1 MLLHFCLSISIISK
15 ISQSQTTCVAAR
27 PFVSFASAKVGKNHP
42 NFQIGTQIRATTR
55 HFPLQFSRVHYIYVT
70 RKRVRYFFRH
80 IYLTPHL
87 SGGRSIH
94 CGAFIRR
101 SLRMRLCRESCTLLS
116 VLKYRTPS
124 SPICLSEETHK
135 PFALSRVFLFYPA
148 KEKASF
154 ALRKKR
160 LPIVLFL
167 CLCT

>member
-1 MLLHFCLSISIISK
+1 MAVRFFCECKGKENPPKSPNTHANSYDDKALS
-15 ISQSQTTCVAAR
+15 
-27 PFVSFASAKVGKNHP
+27 PP
-42 NFQIGTQIRATTR
+42 IRART
-55 HFPLQFSRVHYIYVT
+55 LYMYAT
-70 RKRVRYFFRH
+70 RKRVRYFFCP

-94 CGAFIRR
+94 REALIGR
-101 SLRMRLCRESCTLLS
+101 SLRMRLCRESCTLFS
-116 VLKYRTPS
+116 VLRYRVPS
-124 SPICLSEETHK
+124 SPICLSEETRK

-160 LPIVLFL
+160 LPIVLFF

>member
-15 ISQSQTTCVAAR
+15 ISQSQTTRVAAR

-42 NFQIGTQIRATTR
+42 NFQIHTQIRATTK
-55 HFPLQFSRVHYIYVT
+55 HFPHQFARVHCICAT
-70 RKRVRYFFRH
+70 RKRVRYFFRPIH
-80 IYLTPHL
+80 LTPHL
-87 SGGRSIH
+87 SRGRSIH

-101 SLRMRLCRESCTLLS
+101 SLRMRLCRESCTLFR
-116 VLKYRTPS
+116 VLRHRMPS

-148 KEKASF
+148 KGKASF
-154 ALRKKR
+154 SLRKKR